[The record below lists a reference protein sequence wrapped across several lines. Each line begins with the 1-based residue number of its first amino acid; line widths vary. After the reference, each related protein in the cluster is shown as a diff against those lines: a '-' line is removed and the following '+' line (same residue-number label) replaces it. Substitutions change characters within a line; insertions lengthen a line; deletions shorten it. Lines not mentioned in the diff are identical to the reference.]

1 MKMNYVL
8 IDYENVQPE
17 RLSVFDAEHFKVLVF
32 VGANQTKLS
41 FEAAAALQKMGS
53 KAEYIKISGQGS
65 NALDFHV
72 AFYIGHIAAQEP
84 TAHFHIISKD
94 AGFDPLVQHL
104 KSRKLLVARYQDVGE
119 IPNLKAAN
127 VQASQAKQA
136 SPPKKT
142 ASQAKQ
148 ASPPKKTTSQAKQA
162 SPPKKTTSQAGKVSQ
177 DRIALIISRL
187 QNQGIAKPRKRKTL
201 LSSIRSIFQKQ
212 ITEAE
217 LACLVRELQAKS
229 YLQVGDTRVTY
240 TLPAIDG

>member
-142 ASQAKQ
+142 
-148 ASPPKKTTSQAKQA
+148 TSQAKQA